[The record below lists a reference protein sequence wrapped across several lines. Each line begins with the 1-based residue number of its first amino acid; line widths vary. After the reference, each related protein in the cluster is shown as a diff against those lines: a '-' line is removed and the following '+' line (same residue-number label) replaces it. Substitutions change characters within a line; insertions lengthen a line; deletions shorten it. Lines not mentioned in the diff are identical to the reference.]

1 MKKQIKIACT
11 KSEFFI
17 NYLLVTK
24 PYHNLTDNEIQLAAK
39 LMYYYAQYSKSID
52 KDDLVFELLF
62 STKSRKNI
70 REELNIDKAV
80 NFNVTFNALKKKGI
94 IQEQDEILS
103 LNQSYRV
110 KLKENQ
116 ASVEYIFKIK
126 DNETK

>member
-1 MKKQIKIACT
+1 MKKQFKIGCT
-11 KSEFFI
+11 ESEFFV

-24 PYHNLTDNEIQLAAK
+24 AYHSLTDSEIQLAAK
-39 LMYYYAQYSKSID
+39 FMYYYNEYSKSVD
-52 KDDLVFELLF
+52 KDELVFELLF

-103 LNQSYRV
+103 LNPSYRI

>member
-1 MKKQIKIACT
+1 MKKQFKIGCT
-11 KSEFFI
+11 ESEFFV

-24 PYHNLTDNEIQLAAK
+24 AYHNLTDSEIQLAAK
-39 LMYYYAQYSKSID
+39 FMYYYNEYSKSVD
-52 KDDLVFELLF
+52 KDELVFELLF

-103 LNQSYRV
+103 LNQSYKV